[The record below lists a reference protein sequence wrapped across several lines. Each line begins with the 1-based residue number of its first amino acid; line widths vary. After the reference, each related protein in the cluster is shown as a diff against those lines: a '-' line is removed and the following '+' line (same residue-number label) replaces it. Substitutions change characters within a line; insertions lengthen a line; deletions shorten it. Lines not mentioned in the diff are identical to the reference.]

1 MMPLLTVILPA
12 NAGMFFAQIMTISA
26 FEVFDT
32 KPYLDSVLHLEPADP
47 INANFEA
54 VGLESIYFLHN
65 LGTLLFAFVF
75 FLVMVIL
82 SKLLLLCEEDNSREN
97 EIYMYGELPN
107 WN

>member
-1 MMPLLTVILPA
+1 MMPLMTVILPA
-12 NAGMFFAQIMTISA
+12 NAGIFFAQLMQITA
-26 FEVFDT
+26 FEVLDT
-32 KPYLDSVLHLEPADP
+32 KPYLDSYLRLEPADP

-82 SKLLLLCEEDNSREN
+82 SKLLLLCEEDNSR
-97 EIYMYGELPN
+97 
-107 WN
+107 

>member
-1 MMPLLTVILPA
+1 MTVILPA
-12 NAGMFFAQIMTISA
+12 NAGMFFAQIMTIAA

-32 KPYLDSVLHLEPADP
+32 KPYLDSVLYLEPADP